1 MNITG
6 NSDPG
11 RNGLLSPWGKIK
23 GLYFDDSMET
33 GNFFWNLQHDL
44 QEYYASKGKI
54 YIMMQFER
62 EEDYY
67 NALYQLQQTNELV
80 HCYGTSKEGQL
91 GLVVDTMDYY
101 NDDDNGEAEE
111 ARKKS
116 RKAAKEAAKA
126 RQAE

>member
-1 MNITG
+1 MG

-44 QEYYASKGKI
+44 NEYYRDKGKI
-54 YIMMQFER
+54 YIMMEFDK

-67 NALYQLQQTNELV
+67 SALYQLQQMKKIT
-80 HCYGTSKEGQL
+80 TSIFRL
-91 GLVVDTMDYY
+91 RRLTL
-101 NDDDNGEAEE
+101 AE
-111 ARKKS
+111 ARLLS
-116 RKAAKEAAKA
+116 IIPIRIINLLN
-126 RQAE
+126 

>member
-1 MNITG
+1 MNTTG

-54 YIMMQFER
+54 
-62 EEDYY
+62 
-67 NALYQLQQTNELV
+67 
-80 HCYGTSKEGQL
+80 
-91 GLVVDTMDYY
+91 
-101 NDDDNGEAEE
+101 
-111 ARKKS
+111 
-116 RKAAKEAAKA
+116 
-126 RQAE
+126 

>member
-1 MNITG
+1 M
-6 NSDPG
+6 
-11 RNGLLSPWGKIK
+11 
-23 GLYFDDSMET
+23 
-33 GNFFWNLQHDL
+33 
-44 QEYYASKGKI
+44 
-54 YIMMQFER
+54 
-62 EEDYY
+62 
-67 NALYQLQQTNELV
+67 V

>member
-1 MNITG
+1 MNTTG

-54 YIMMQFER
+54 YIITNNISQIPGDTATTICFPDER
-62 EEDYY
+62 
-67 NALYQLQQTNELV
+67 
-80 HCYGTSKEGQL
+80 
-91 GLVVDTMDYY
+91 
-101 NDDDNGEAEE
+101 
-111 ARKKS
+111 
-116 RKAAKEAAKA
+116 
-126 RQAE
+126 